1 MNRFRRIIVFCG
13 LGVSLALACVLLSS
27 PTWSHPAIDTQI
39 QDLTAKI
46 DGSPTDANL
55 YLRRGELHRIHRDWT
70 KAEADYRTSLKLD
83 PQLAIADYCLGR
95 LKLDSGLPAEARVY
109 LDRYL
114 KQRPTDPEALAAR
127 ARALNALGMH
137 VEAAKDFTGAI
148 DNAPNDAPR
157 PEYFLERARALE
169 AAGESHIAEALTGL
183 DDGVERLG
191 EVITLQLYAVD
202 LELARGNYEG
212 ALERLDLI
220 SARSVRQEPWLVR
233 KATILEAA
241 GREEDARAAYEQTLA
256 SIDLLPSS
264 RRSNKAVTRL
274 EDEAREALER
284 LGTNKPPE

>member
-1 MNRFRRIIVFCG
+1 MNKTRRIISSCG
-13 LGVSLALACVLLSS
+13 FGVCLALAWVWLPG

-46 DGSPTDANL
+46 DASPTDANL
-55 YLRRGELHRIHRDWT
+55 YLRRGELHRIHRDWP
-70 KAEADYRTSLKLD
+70 KAEADYKTSLKLD
-83 PQLAIADYCLGR
+83 PQLTIADYCLGR
-95 LKLDSGLPAEARVY
+95 LKLESGNPAEAQIY

-127 ARALNALGMH
+127 ARVLNALGKY

-148 DNAPNDAPR
+148 DNARNDSPR

-169 AAGESHIAEALTGL
+169 AAGPSHIAEALTGL

-191 EVITLQLYAVD
+191 EVITLQLYAVE
-202 LELARGNYEG
+202 LELARANYEG

-220 SARSVRQEPWLVR
+220 AARSVRQEPWLVR

-256 SIDLLPSS
+256 SINSLPSS
-264 RRSNKAVTRL
+264 RRSNRAVTRL
-274 EDEAREALER
+274 EDEAREALKR
-284 LGTNKPPE
+284 LGTVKTPQ